1 MYRSLT
7 SWALATAALI
17 ALVGSAEAQGYP
29 GGGGGMGG
37 GMGRRGGGM
46 GRGGQGGQRPSGSDV
61 EHRFEDMSQLKK
73 ALDHI
78 DLQNTQKDSMKALE
92 KIYKPQFSDYGKAA
106 RSMFEQN
113 GRPDRDSLTVL
124 RTAAEKLRDE
134 EFAEA
139 RKVLTG
145 DQPTTFDQNVA
156 KLKDDEEQ
164 RRSQM
169 RDRAGN
175 RQP

>member
-1 MYRSLT
+1 MYRRLT
-7 SWALATAALI
+7 SLALAAAALF
-17 ALVGSAEAQGYP
+17 ALAGSANAQGYP

-46 GRGGQGGQRPSGSDV
+46 GRGGGQRPSGGDV
-61 EHRFEDMSQLKK
+61 EKRFEDMSSLKK
-73 ALDHI
+73 TLDHI

-106 RSMFEQN
+106 RSLFEQN

-139 RKVLTG
+139 RKVLTS
-145 DQPTTFDQNVA
+145 DPQTTTFDQNVA

-164 RRSQM
+164 RRAQNA
-169 RDRAGN
+169 RPGG
-175 RQP
+175 